1 MSASSHVDM
10 HRARMASALST
21 GAGRYADRLGRT
33 IANTAKEYAP
43 VDEGRLRASITHIV
57 TMTPNSAIIRVGS
70 PLQYAKWIHEGTGI
84 YGPHKTPI
92 VPVTAKALKFRAGKM
107 MGPLP
112 AGVKNLP
119 KNKRGFVF
127 AKSVK
132 GVPPT
137 PFLTNAMKQVFGPQN
152 VRVRPTT

>member
-1 MSASSHVDM
+1 MSASSHVTI
-10 HRARMASALST
+10 HRQRMEAALST
-21 GAGRYADRLGRT
+21 SAGRYADRLGRQ
-33 IANTAKEYAP
+33 IANAAKHNCP
-43 VDEGRLRASITHIV
+43 VDEGRLRASITHTV
-57 TMTPNSAIIRVGS
+57 TMRGSSAVIRVGS
-70 PLQYAKWIHEGTGI
+70 PLTYARYIHEGTGI

-119 KNKRGFVF
+119 RNKRAFVF

-137 PFLTNAMKQVFGPQN
+137 PFLTEGMQDVLGKAN